1 MPLNKLDNFI
11 KNTEG
16 RILYVSP
23 SDLDSTDSIS
33 NQGNSLARPFKTL
46 QRALIESAR
55 FSYVKGRSNDIIEKT
70 TILLMP
76 GEHTVDNRPGF
87 AIYNDGGTAKVREVY
102 SSGSGSVATS
112 SLNLNL
118 NSNFDLSQDDN
129 ILYKFNSVDGGVIVP
144 RGVSIV
150 GLDLR
155 KTKIRPKYVPN
166 PTDST
171 VPSSSIFK
179 VTGSCYFWQFSIFD
193 ANDLENVF
201 YKNTDFT
208 LKATPTFSHH
218 KLTVFEYCDGV
229 NNVKSGSVSYD
240 LTDLDMYYAKVG
252 NAYNEG
258 ASPREIETAEKYPQ
272 DPLAFEPQRPE
283 YEIVGAF
290 AADPLELSYIRAG
303 NASGATSTVTVRTKV
318 AHKYQVGTPIKIRGV
333 SSSRYNVS
341 AIVTSVSDSNDKEF
355 TYTLNDQDIATLGQG
370 DPSVGTVTIE
380 TDTVEGASPYIFNC
394 SMRSVYGMNGLN
406 ADGNK
411 ATGFKS
417 MVVAQ
422 FTGVSLQKDDRAFV
436 KYNSSTRLYEG
447 ITIGTETGLSLSGGS
462 SATATGQAYHLD
474 SAAIYRQGWET
485 THINIIN
492 DAILQIVSVFA
503 IGYAK
508 HFAADT
514 GGDASITNSNSNFG
528 QLSLISQG
536 FKNEAFGKDNK
547 AWVTSIIPPRAV
559 ETTEENIDWV
569 GIDTSL
575 GTNTKVYLTGYK
587 SFDIKPPILTQG
599 YRIGARVD
607 DKLYVNVGVSTYSA
621 SILMPDG
628 GSSSKSYSVSVVDNV
643 TNILTIGSN
652 DLDTGEKV
660 IVISESGDLPENV
673 VVDTV
678 YYAIT
683 DSSNGS
689 RSDGISLGATQIQL
703 ASSKAYALDAIPLTI
718 AGGTNLFVVTRVS
731 DKSSGESGHP
741 VQWDASNGWYINVDS
756 TGNTIFPNKDSITE
770 EDISYIKRT
779 EDSRSLDEKIY
790 KIRVVIPQELGNA
803 KNPEDGF
810 IMQESSTT
818 GARSDA
824 DFTYSSTLTKAS
836 DYDFRKNPSFIST
849 CTEAVTGIAS
859 VTTELPHDLRTG
871 DIVKILNVTDSI
883 NTTGAANTG
892 YNGTYN
898 VTVLNDMQFTYEPT
912 GGSSSFGTNS
922 TNNINN
928 RTTSLPRFERV
939 NWQSNLYVYR
949 NDIISEYIDGEQDG
963 IYHIYPLASDYTIPT
978 EFSDYQYSQNVVDL
992 YPQLDRDNINDNPT
1006 SAVSFAKRAPLGE
1019 VSTSDLKKSITR
1031 EAIDK
1036 FNDTIGF
1043 GVPISSIN
1051 GDNVITFT
1059 KRHGFSGIQ
1068 TGKIAVAGG
1077 SYPQNA
1083 TFYNVKLRS
1092 DSVTGDWQGA
1102 TAKVVVSGGAIT
1114 EATIQSAG
1122 AGYTATTGGSNLY
1135 FDEQYLGSPGV
1146 VGRFQ
1151 VESSG
1156 YVDCVGN
1163 VVQVTGIGTT
1173 SGGYYKISSVPN
1185 DTQIAI
1191 ARTAGDSIVV
1201 SGQYVIPLGPSVTV
1215 SSVTTV
1221 DSTTGISTFNCSSA
1235 HGLVKGNSLRLLDT
1249 NNNNLGDYIVESRVD
1264 VDSFSSVIGS
1274 TLAATSVLKHGLSA
1288 NQTVSDRTDEN
1299 LAARGISL
1307 YGDVSLTLSA
1317 SATATSNTIQVNS
1330 GISTNKLPY
1339 GSYVQIDE
1347 EILRIASPVATG
1359 SNNTLTVIRG
1369 VLATEQSAHDN
1380 GSLVR
1385 SIKPYPIEFRRP
1397 SILRASGHTFEYL
1410 GYGPGN
1416 YSTALPQVQ
1425 DRTLTERE
1433 EFLVQSQEKSGG
1445 IVVYTGMNNKGDFYI
1460 GNQKKSAA
1468 SGEEV
1473 TFDTPI
1479 PTITGEDPARLSLV
1493 TDEITVKE
1501 RILVEGGDS
1510 GQVLSEFDGP
1520 TTFNNKVKIGSDTTI
1535 TGALKLSG
1543 VTQANSTSGGILK
1556 IEGGVGIKK
1565 QLHIGD
1571 TIHGTQLNLSGVATA
1586 IAVKT
1591 INTTVGSGGS
1601 ITAGKFYG
1609 DGSELQNLPLPGINT
1624 PLHFNDNV
1632 KATFGN
1638 TSSAPDLQIYHDV
1651 NNSVIKETGTGGLY
1665 LQSNQNVFISKESG
1679 NANDICADFNTVG
1692 SVTLYHNQADAGSGG
1707 KKFETL
1713 STGAKVTGE
1722 LQTTGDIT
1730 AFVSDIRLKDEISP
1744 ITKALEKV
1752 KSISG
1757 FTYKHNETAK
1767 VDCDLDTGD
1776 KRFAGVSAQEIQEV
1790 LPEAVKPAPT
1800 NNEYL
1805 TVQYE
1810 KLVPLLIEAIKE
1822 LSDKVDNLEQ
1832 KLSDK

>member
-76 GEHTVDNRPGF
+76 GEHTVDNRPGL
-87 AIYNDGGTAKVREVY
+87 AIYNDGGTAKVRDVY
-102 SSGSGSVATS
+102 SSGSGSVATT

-129 ILYKFNSVDGGVIVP
+129 ILYKFNSVDGGVVVP
-144 RGVSIV
+144 RGTSIV

-166 PTDST
+166 PTDDT
-171 VPSSSIFK
+171 VPYSSIFK
-179 VTGSCYFWQFSIFD
+179 VTGTCYFWQFSLFD
-193 ANDLENVF
+193 ADELENVF
-201 YKNTDFT
+201 YKNTNFT

-258 ASPREIETAEKYPQ
+258 SSPREIETSEKYPQ

-290 AADPLELSYIRAG
+290 AADPLELSFIRAG

-318 AHKYQVGTPIKIRGV
+318 AHGYQVGTPIKIRGV

-341 AIVTSVSDSNDKEF
+341 AIVTSVSDANDKEF

-380 TDTVEGASPYIFNC
+380 TDTVEGASPYIFNI
-394 SMRSVYGMNGLN
+394 SMRSVFGMNGLK

-411 ATGFKS
+411 ATGFRS

-436 KYNSSTRLYEG
+436 KYNNSTRLYEG

-474 SAAIYRQGWET
+474 SDAIYRQGWET
-485 THINIIN
+485 THISIEN
-492 DAILQIVSVFA
+492 DAILQVVSVFA

-508 HFAADT
+508 HFSADT

-528 QLSLISQG
+528 QLSLISKG
-536 FKNEAFGKDNK
+536 FKNEAFRKDNK
-547 AWVTSIIPPRAV
+547 AFITSIIPPRAI
-559 ETTEENIDWV
+559 ETTEEDIDWV
-569 GIDTSL
+569 GIDTSV
-575 GTNTKVYLTGYK
+575 GTNTKLYLTGFK
-587 SFDIKPPILTQG
+587 SLDIKPPILTQG

-607 DKLYVNVGVSTYSA
+607 DKLYVNVGVNTYSA

-628 GSSSKSYSVSVVDNV
+628 GSSSKSYPVTDVNNN
-643 TNILTIGSN
+643 TNIITIGTN
-652 DLDTGEKV
+652 DLDDGEKV
-660 IVISESGDLPENV
+660 VIISESGDLPENIK
-673 VVDTV
+673 VDTV

-683 DSSNGS
+683 DSANSS
-689 RSDGISLGATQIQL
+689 RNDGVSLTSGEIQL
-703 ASSKAYALDAIPLTI
+703 ASSKAYALDAISLTI
-718 AGGTNLFVVTRVS
+718 AGGTELFVITRVS

-741 VQWDASNGWYINVDS
+741 VQFDPTNGWYVNVDS
-756 TGNTIFPNKDSITE
+756 TGNTIFSNLSTITT
-770 EDISYIKRT
+770 EDTSYIRRR
-779 EDSRSLDEKIY
+779 EDARSLDQKIY

-803 KNPEDGF
+803 KNPENGF
-810 IMQESSTT
+810 VIQESSTT

-824 DFTYSSTLTKAS
+824 DFSYSSTLTKSS
-836 DYDFRKNPSFIST
+836 DYEFRKNPSFIST

-859 VTTELPHDLRTG
+859 ITTELPHDLRTG
-871 DIVKILNVTDSI
+871 DAVKILNVTDSV
-883 NTTGAANTG
+883 NTAGAANTG

-939 NWQSNLYVYR
+939 DWQSNLYVYR
-949 NDIISEYIDGEQDG
+949 NEIISEYIDGEQDG
-963 IYHIYPLASDYTIPT
+963 VYHIYPLSSDYTIPT
-978 EFSDYQYSQNVVDL
+978 EFSDYEYSQNVVDL
-992 YPQLDRDNINDNPT
+992 YPQLDRDNINDNPE
-1006 SAVSFAKRAPLGE
+1006 SAVSFAKRDPLGE

-1031 EAIDK
+1031 ESIDK
-1036 FNDTIGF
+1036 FNETIGF
-1043 GVPISSIN
+1043 GVSISSIS
-1051 GDNVITFT
+1051 GDTLTFA
-1059 KRHGFSGIQ
+1059 KRHGFSGIE
-1068 TGKIAVAGG
+1068 TGKISVAGG

-1083 TFYNVKLRS
+1083 TFYNVKLRNG
-1092 DSVTGDWQGA
+1092 SVTGDWQGA
-1102 TAKVVVSGGAIT
+1102 TAKVVVSGGAIS
-1114 EATIQSAG
+1114 EATIQSPG
-1122 AGYTATTGGSNLY
+1122 AGYTATSGGSNLY

-1156 YVDCVGN
+1156 YEDCVGN

-1173 SGGYYKISSVPN
+1173 SGGYFKITSVPN
-1185 DTQIAI
+1185 DTQVAI
-1191 ARTAGDSIVV
+1191 SRTSGDSIVV

-1215 SSVTTV
+1215 SSVTAV
-1221 DSTTGISTFNCSSA
+1221 DTSSGISTFNCSSA

-1249 NNNNLGDYIVESRVD
+1249 ANNNLGDYIVESRVD
-1264 VDSFSSVIGS
+1264 VDSFSAIVGS

-1288 NQTVSDRTDEN
+1288 NESVSDRTNEN

-1307 YGDVSLTLSA
+1307 YGNVSLPLSA
-1317 SATATSNTIQVNS
+1317 SVTATANTIQVNS

-1359 SNNTLTVIRG
+1359 SNNILTVIRG

-1445 IVVYTGMNNKGDFYI
+1445 IVVYTGMNNKGDFFI
-1460 GNQKKSAA
+1460 GNQKKSSAT
-1468 SGEEV
+1468 GEEV
-1473 TFDTPI
+1473 TFDTPV
-1479 PTITGEDPARLSLV
+1479 PTVTGEDPSRLSVVFDEV
-1493 TDEITVKE
+1493 TIKE

-1510 GQVLSEFDGP
+1510 SQVLSEFDGP
-1520 TTFNNKVKIGSDTTI
+1520 TNFNNKVKIGNDATI

-1543 VTQANSTSGGILK
+1543 VTDANSTAGGILK

-1565 QLHIGD
+1565 QLHVGS

-1586 IAVKT
+1586 SDFKT
-1591 INTTVGSGGS
+1591 GAGGT
-1601 ITAGKFYG
+1601 ITASKFYG
-1609 DGSELQNLPLPGINT
+1609 DGSELENIPLPGLST
-1624 PLHFNDNV
+1624 PLHFNDSV
-1632 KATFGN
+1632 KVTFGN
-1638 TSSAPDLQIYHDV
+1638 TSGVPDLEILHDAS
-1651 NNSVIKETGTGGLY
+1651 NSIIRETGTGGLY
-1665 LQSNQNVFISKESG
+1665 LQSEGNVYISKESG
-1679 NANDICADFNTVG
+1679 NANDLLADFNATGAV
-1692 SVTLYHNQADAGSGG
+1692 SLYFNTASAGSAS
-1707 KKFETL
+1707 KKFETIT
-1713 STGAKVTGE
+1713 TGVKVTGE
-1722 LQTTGDIT
+1722 IQSTGDIT
-1730 AFVSDIRLKDEISP
+1730 AFVSDSRLKDEISP
-1744 ITKALEKV
+1744 ITQAIDKV

-1767 VDCDLDTGD
+1767 VDCGLDTGD
-1776 KRFAGVSAQEIQEV
+1776 QRFAGVSAQEIQEV
-1790 LPEAVKPAPT
+1790 LPEAVRPAPS
-1800 NNEYL
+1800 NGEYL
-1805 TVQYE
+1805 TVQYARI
-1810 KLVPLLIEAIKE
+1810 VPLLIEAIKE
-1822 LSDKVDNLEQ
+1822 LSTKVDSLEQ